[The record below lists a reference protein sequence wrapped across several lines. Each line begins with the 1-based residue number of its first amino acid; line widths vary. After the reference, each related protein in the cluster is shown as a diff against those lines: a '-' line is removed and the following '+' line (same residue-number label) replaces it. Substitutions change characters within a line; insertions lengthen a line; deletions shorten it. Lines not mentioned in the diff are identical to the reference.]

1 MLYLH
6 VTFRWFSLTFT
17 EKITLSNV
25 EYPIAVYANFP
36 VNYLGVGSL
45 GTLISWYTTRDQMM
59 SCLQVKFSSGKSNK
73 HSIILYFLWKEV
85 NISENRYCNRYLQ
98 ISIAFEGAPYP
109 HLKTQSSTEKTDP
122 AKNSGNNSYCSEKVE
137 ISIRLSDIPIK
148 MFIYKWIG

>member
-1 MLYLH
+1 MSLNMLYLH

-109 HLKTQSSTEKTDP
+109 HRPRIPISKLNPLLKKRTQLKTL
-122 AKNSGNNSYCSEKVE
+122 E
-137 ISIRLSDIPIK
+137 ITVTVLKKLKFP
-148 MFIYKWIG
+148 